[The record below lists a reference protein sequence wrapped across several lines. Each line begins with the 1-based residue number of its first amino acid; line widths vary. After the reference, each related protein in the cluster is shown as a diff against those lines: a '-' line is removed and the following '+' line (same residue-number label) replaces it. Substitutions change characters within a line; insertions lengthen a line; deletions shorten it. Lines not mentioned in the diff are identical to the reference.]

1 MQRFLIK
8 QTSFVEKGIEYV
20 KLLLLNMI
28 AFIVS
33 TVILKLDKMVLY
45 SMWFAD
51 NFDMN
56 FIAFC
61 MTNMVRLTVY

>member
-1 MQRFLIK
+1 MYDIEWKKAFIYLTKLIMEMMQRFLIK

-45 SMWFAD
+45 SM
-51 NFDMN
+51 
-56 FIAFC
+56 
-61 MTNMVRLTVY
+61 